1 MNYIYPE
8 PIITIVGSTAVG
20 KTSISIK
27 VAKEI
32 NGEIIGLDS
41 RQIYK
46 DMSIGTAQP
55 SREELSLIPH
65 HLIGIKDPNSII
77 SSGQYADLV
86 TKAVLDIVSRKKEP
100 IICGGAGLYHQ
111 AISKGIFSGSKT
123 DLNIRA
129 LLYDEYDQLGAEN
142 MLSQLKAIDPI
153 YSKKVHINNKKRLIR
168 ALEIYKSTGK
178 TPSEHFDLQ
187 KKESRFILNLFTVLL
202 TIDNEKL
209 RNKIEKRTNMM
220 INNGWINET
229 KKLISTR
236 KNVETHPMDSIG
248 YQQIVSYINGEIS
261 EKELKEEIILR
272 TCKYAKKQ
280 IKWFKKDKIDLEIN
294 MSRKPDFV
302 VKKIIENFYDTKSSF
317 MKNLFVK

>member
-1 MNYIYPE
+1 MNYTYSE
-8 PIITIVGSTAVG
+8 PIITIVGPTAVG
-20 KTSISIK
+20 KTSISIEL
-27 VAKEI
+27 AKRI

-55 SREELSLIPH
+55 SKRELSLIPH
-65 HLIGIKDPNSII
+65 HLIGIKDPNFII

-86 TKAVLDIVSRKKEP
+86 TKSVMDIISRKKEP

-123 DLNIRA
+123 DLNIRTS
-129 LLYDEYDQLGAEN
+129 LYEEYDKLGAQN
-142 MLSQLKAIDPI
+142 MFSQLEAIDPA

-168 ALEIYKSTGK
+168 ALEIFKSTGK

-187 KKESRFILNLFTVLL
+187 NKESRSILNLFTVLL
-202 TIDNEKL
+202 NIDSNKL
-209 RNKIEKRTNMM
+209 RNMIEKRTNLM
-220 INNGWINET
+220 INRGWIDET
-229 KKLISTR
+229 KKLISNR
-236 KNVETHPMDSIG
+236 KQVEMHPMDSIG
-248 YQQIVSYINGEIS
+248 YQQIISHINGEVS

-272 TCKYAKKQ
+272 TSKYAKKQ
-280 IKWFKKDKIDLEIN
+280 IKWFTKDKIDLEIN

-302 VKKIIENFYDTKSSF
+302 IKKILECFYDIKSSF
-317 MKNLFVK
+317 IKN

>member
-8 PIITIVGSTAVG
+8 PIITIVGPTAVG

-27 VAKEI
+27 VAKRI

-65 HLIGIKDPNSII
+65 HLIGIKDPNFII

-86 TKAVLDIVSRKKEP
+86 TKTVLDIVSRKKEP

-129 LLYDEYDQLGAEN
+129 SLYDEYDQLGAEN
-142 MLSQLKAIDPI
+142 MFSKLEEIDPI

-168 ALEIYKSTGK
+168 ALEIFKSTGK

-187 KKESRFILNLFTVLL
+187 KKESRSILNLFTVLL
-202 TIDNEKL
+202 KIDSEKL
-209 RNKIEKRTNMM
+209 RNMIEKRTNMM
-220 INNGWINET
+220 IKSGWIEET
-229 KKLISTR
+229 KKLILNR
-236 KNVETHPMDSIG
+236 KKVEMHPMDSIG

-261 EKELKEEIILR
+261 ENKLKEEIILR
-272 TCKYAKKQ
+272 TSKYAKKQ

-294 MSRKPDFV
+294 MSRKPDFI
-302 VKKIIENFYDTKSSF
+302 VKKILENFYDIKSSF
-317 MKNLFVK
+317 MKN

>member
-8 PIITIVGSTAVG
+8 PILTIVGPTAIG

-27 VAKEI
+27 VAEKL

-46 DMSIGTAQP
+46 EMPIGTAQP
-55 SREELSLIPH
+55 SKKELNLIPH
-65 HLIGIKDPNSII
+65 HLIGIKDPNFII

-86 TKAVLDIVSRKKEP
+86 TKAVLDIVNREKEP

-123 DLNIRA
+123 DLNIRS

-142 MLSQLKAIDPI
+142 MFSQLEAIDPI

-187 KKESRFILNLFTVLL
+187 KKESSSKLNLFTVLL
-202 TIDNEKL
+202 MIDNEKL
-209 RNKIEKRTNMM
+209 RNMIERRTNTMLS
-220 INNGWINET
+220 NGWIDET
-229 KKLISTR
+229 KELISNR
-236 KNVETHPMDSIG
+236 KKVKMHPMDSIG

-261 EKELKEEIILR
+261 EIELKEEIILK
-272 TCKYAKKQ
+272 TSKYAKKQ
-280 IKWFKKDKIDLEIN
+280 IKWFRKDKIDLEIN
-294 MSRKPDFV
+294 MNRKPDYV
-302 VKKIIENFYDTKSSF
+302 VKKIIKNFYDIKSSF
-317 MKNLFVK
+317 INN